1 MPKHEIS
8 VSPPRAADLD
18 TQRHVTSRTYESYCW
33 EGRYALLAGQGYG
46 NERLIEEKILLR
58 PVGTSMRFFREQMPG
73 AALKVR
79 TELIPGDG
87 ADLAFVQEVV
97 EADSGATA
105 CRIVTHVRGE
115 VDGAAQRLALAPTSA
130 TGEDDAWTADPLT
143 APPKKFAGDNQRVSA
158 PAIMLYS
165 ERTPF
170 FDHPPAALWRI
181 AEEGRWHFS
190 YAVGLD
196 QKKIYETDT
205 VTFFTSANF
214 EFYRIPRGGEEMI
227 IHTWIE
233 SIEKIRC
240 FMRQDIETKQGELLF
255 SVREEQ
261 LIVSLSR
268 RRPRKAPPEFVGMIA
283 DYMET
288 APA

>member
-1 MPKHEIS
+1 MPRHEIS

-33 EGRYALLAGQGYG
+33 EARYALLAEQGYG
-46 NERLIEEKILLR
+46 SDRLIEEKILLR
-58 PVGTSMRFFREQMPG
+58 PASTSLRFFREQMPG
-73 AALKVR
+73 AALQVR
-79 TELIPGDG
+79 TELIPGED

-97 EADSGATA
+97 EAGSGATA
-105 CRIVTHVRGE
+105 CRIVTHVRSE
-115 VDGAAQRLALAPTSA
+115 VDGKALRLQLKPTSP
-130 TGEDDAWTADPLT
+130 GEDDAWTAEPLT
-143 APPKKFAGDNQRVSA
+143 APPQKFAGRNKRVSA
-158 PAIMLYS
+158 PAVMLYS

-170 FDHPPAALWRI
+170 FDHPPTALWRI
-181 AEEGRWHFS
+181 AEEGRWQFS
-190 YAVGLD
+190 YTVGLD

-205 VTFFTSANF
+205 ITFFTSANF

-227 IHTWIE
+227 IRTWIE

-240 FMRQDIETKQGELLF
+240 FMRQDVETKDGELLF

-283 DYMET
+283 DYMES
-288 APA
+288 APV